1 MPHRK
6 RRDSYSLL
14 ATITRRLV
22 LLLGIGTA
30 LAALLRAID
39 PQWLDLLVRLV
50 RRIPML
56 LGSSAGWLLRLA
68 VLRSG

>member
-6 RRDSYSLL
+6 RRNSSSPLTTV
-14 ATITRRLV
+14 ARRLV
-22 LLLGIGTA
+22 LLLGVGTA
-30 LAALLRAID
+30 LVALLRAID

-56 LGSSAGWLLRLA
+56 LANSGGWLLRFL
-68 VLRSG
+68 VSTSG

>member
-6 RRDSYSLL
+6 RRNSYSLL
-14 ATITRRLV
+14 ATVARRLV
-22 LLLGIGTA
+22 LLLGVGTA

-39 PQWLDLLVRLV
+39 PQWLDLLVRLA

-56 LGSSAGWLLRLA
+56 LGSFAGWLIRLA